1 MLWYWLGGA
10 GALGGLAWW
19 LWPSEEVKSSVQHL
33 VPKADEHLLPKTPQ
47 HFPAALTRLKTE
59 GQAVEHAK
67 VLYRSL
73 RVGQAPPVVV
83 AAFQRATDSDPLSR
97 QLIGPIPVTGSY
109 DPRTSAA
116 LTMYTEDPV
125 PAHPSV
131 RDTPHPSSPAS
142 IQSMEIPGTAAVAG
156 SNLYV
161 YLLSHGRDSTRA
173 LADLTRRFQEAV
185 NTDPKFPGPACRN
198 GLPILVPDPLKV
210 DGDPGPKTLRALGI
224 VTPKQLRV

>member
-1 MLWYWLGGA
+1 MIWYWLGGA
-10 GALGGLAWW
+10 GVVGGLTWW
-19 LWPSEEVKSSVQHL
+19 LWPHEEPVSSVQHL

-47 HFPAALTRLKTE
+47 HQPAALTRLKTE
-59 GQAVEHAK
+59 GAAVPHAK

-73 RVGQAPPVVV
+73 RAGDAPPQLVV
-83 AAFQRATDSDPLSR
+83 AFQRATNADPVSR
-97 QLIGPIPVTGSY
+97 TLIGPVPTHGTY

-116 LTMYTEDPV
+116 LTMYTEDPG

-131 RDTPHPSSPAS
+131 PDSPHPTSPAA
-142 IQSMEIPGTAAVAG
+142 IQSMEIPGTAAASG

-161 YLLSHGRDSTRA
+161 YLLSHGKDGTKA
-173 LADLTRRFQEAV
+173 LADLTTRFQHAV
-185 NTDPKFPGPACRN
+185 NTDPKFPGPACKN

-210 DGDPGPKTLRALGI
+210 DGDPGPRTLRALGV